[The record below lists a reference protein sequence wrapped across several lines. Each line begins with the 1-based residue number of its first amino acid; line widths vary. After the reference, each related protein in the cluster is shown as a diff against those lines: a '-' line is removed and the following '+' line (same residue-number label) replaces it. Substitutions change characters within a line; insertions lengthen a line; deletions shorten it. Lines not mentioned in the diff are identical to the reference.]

1 MRRFLRVLLIVS
13 LGFIFIFATAI
24 LVVFSTPSKIEFDSK
39 KLIKSSD
46 FIDFYDDNNLPVFA
60 KSGKNFMEKEEF
72 SSLVKNA
79 FIAVEDKNFYRHKGV
94 DIKRIC
100 KAALVNL
107 KSFSF
112 KQGAS
117 TISQQLIKN
126 THLGSEKTLQRK
138 ITEIKLTKILEK
150 NYSKDQIITMY
161 LNTIYFGENA
171 FGISKASKKYFD
183 VTPNDL
189 TVSQAATLAGIISAP
204 SKLNPRVNLDG
215 CLKKRNVVINK
226 MAKQGYITEQEKE
239 AALNEKILLSEAQ
252 TDVKKPYIDAC
263 LKELD
268 DIKGLSPYIL
278 KDCKILTYYNPLL
291 QEQLLNNENSYDYQA
306 IVIDNQKHAVSAYYS
321 TVGEIQREIASC
333 AKPLY
338 VYAPAIEENFIT
350 EYTKIVDERVDFN
363 GYAPKNYCNKYYGE
377 VSVKEALIKS
387 LNTPSV
393 KILDSISVKTAKKY
407 AEKLGVSVKNEGL
420 SLALGN
426 TGSGIKLKDL
436 AAAYKTFANNGEYS
450 PARFIKKIITKNGKT
465 IYTQKEESEEV
476 FSPSTASTI
485 TRMLI
490 ECSKSGTAK
499 KLSYLPFDVA
509 AKTGTNGNS
518 NGNTDCFSV
527 GYTVNHT
534 AAVWIGSKN
543 NDALPLEQTGAN
555 VPTYVLG
562 KIFESLYKN
571 NQPKPFKFSGLKQ
584 VYVDKIS
591 YEKRGELLLADENTP
606 ENYKEKLFLKE
617 DFPLSASERFTK
629 LCDFDVDI
637 RITDNVVKFDFDIP
651 EYVTVNLY
659 KISNGKKTS
668 ILGDFCHFEDN
679 IANIGTYEYYAI
691 YKLNGL
697 KTVESP
703 PVKLKSVNISDIDGN
718 SDKIP
723 HDWWRDN

>member
-1 MRRFLRVLLIVS
+1 MRRFLRILLIIS
-13 LGFIFIFATAI
+13 LSFIFVFATAI
-24 LVVFSTPSKIEFDSK
+24 LVIFSTPPKIEFDSK

-46 FIDFYDDNNLPVFA
+46 FIDFYDDNNLSVFA
-60 KSGKNFMEKEEF
+60 KNEKDFIGNNEF

-94 DIKRIC
+94 DVIRIF

-150 NYSKDQIITMY
+150 NYTKDQIITMY

-171 FGISKASKKYFD
+171 FGITKASKKYFN
-183 VTPNDL
+183 VSPNDL
-189 TVSQAATLAGIISAP
+189 TVSQVATLAGIISAP
-204 SKLNPRVNLDG
+204 SKLNPNVNLDA

-226 MAKQGYITEQEKE
+226 MAEQGYITEQEKND
-239 AALNEKILLSEAQ
+239 ALNEKIILQKAR

-268 DIKGLSPYIL
+268 EIKGLSPYIL
-278 KDCKILTYYNPLL
+278 KDCKILTYYNPIL

-306 IVIDNQKHAVSAYYS
+306 IIVDNQKHAVNAYYS

-350 EYTKIVDERVDFN
+350 EYTKIVDERVDFS
-363 GYAPKNYCNKYYGE
+363 GYAPKNYGNKYYGE

-393 KILDSISVKTAKKY
+393 KILDSIGIKTAKKY
-407 AEKLGVSVKNEGL
+407 AEKLGIPVKNQGL

-436 AAAYKTFANNGEYS
+436 AAAYTTFANNGEYS
-450 PARFIKKIITKNGKT
+450 PARFIKKIVAKNGKT
-465 IYTQKEESEEV
+465 IYTRKEESKKV
-476 FSPSTASTI
+476 FAPSTASTI

-499 KLSYLPFDVA
+499 KLCYLPFDVA

-527 GYTVNHT
+527 GYTLNHT

-543 NDALPLEQTGAN
+543 DEALSLDQTGAN

-562 KIFESLYKN
+562 KIFESLYKEN
-571 NQPKPFKFSGLKQ
+571 SPQPFKFNGLKE
-584 VYVDKIS
+584 VYIDKIS

-606 ENYKEKLFLKE
+606 ENYKEKIFLKE
-617 DFPLSASERFTK
+617 DSPLSESERFTK
-629 LCDFDVDI
+629 FCDFDVDI
-637 RITDNVVKFDFDIP
+637 GITDNVVKFDFHIP

-659 KISNGKKTS
+659 KISKGKKTA

-679 IANIGTYEYYAI
+679 VSAVGTYEYYAI

-697 KTVESP
+697 KAVESQ
-703 PVKLKSVNISDIDGN
+703 PVKLKSVKISDIGGD

-723 HDWWRDN
+723 RDWWRDN

>member
-1 MRRFLRVLLIVS
+1 MRFLLIVS
-13 LGFIFIFATAI
+13 LILIFVFTTAVLIIF
-24 LVVFSTPSKIEFDSK
+24 LTPSKIEFDSK

-46 FIDFYDDNNLPVFA
+46 FIDFYDDNNLPVSA
-60 KSGKNFMEKEEF
+60 KNEKNFTSENEF

-79 FIAVEDKNFYRHKGV
+79 FIAVEDKNFYRHKGIDV
-94 DIKRIC
+94 KRIF
-100 KAALVNL
+100 KAGLVNL

-126 THLGSEKTLQRK
+126 THLCSEKTLQRK

-171 FGISKASKKYFD
+171 FGITNASKKYFN
-183 VTPNDL
+183 VLPNDL

-204 SKLNPRVNLDG
+204 SKLNPRVNPNA

-226 MAKQGYITEQEKE
+226 MAEQGYISEQEKA
-239 AALNEKILLSEAQ
+239 AALKEKILLTEPQ

-263 LKELD
+263 LNELD
-268 DIKGLSPYIL
+268 EIQGLSPYAL

-291 QEQLLNNENSYDYQA
+291 QAELLNKENSYGYQA
-306 IVIDNQKHAVSAYYS
+306 VVINNQKHAVNAYYS
-321 TVGEIQREIASC
+321 TVGEIKREIASC

-350 EYTKIVDERVDFN
+350 EYTKIVDEKVDFN
-363 GYAPKNYCNKYYGE
+363 GYTPKNYANKYYGE

-387 LNTPSV
+387 LNVPPV
-393 KILDSISVKTAKKY
+393 KILDSIGVKTAKKY
-407 AEKLGVSVKNEGL
+407 AEKLGITFKNEGL

-426 TGSGIKLKDL
+426 TGAGIKLKDL
-436 AAAYKTFANNGEYS
+436 AAAYTAFPNEGKYS
-450 PARFIKKIITKNGKT
+450 PVRFIKKIVTNKGKT
-465 IYTQKEESEEV
+465 VYAAKEQSETV

-499 KLSYLPFDVA
+499 KLCYLPFDVA

-518 NGNTDCFSV
+518 SGNTDCFSV

-543 NDALPLEQTGAN
+543 DEPLSLDQTGAN
-555 VPTYVLG
+555 VPTYILG
-562 KIFESLYKN
+562 KIFESLYEKS
-571 NQPKPFKFSGLKQ
+571 QPEPFKFNGLKE

-591 YEKRGELLLADENTP
+591 YDKRGELLLADENSP
-606 ENYKEKLFLKE
+606 ENYKEKIFLKE
-617 DFPLSASERFTK
+617 EFPLSASERFSK
-629 LCDFDVDI
+629 FDDFDVNI
-637 RITDNVVKFDFDIP
+637 QLTDNVVKFDFDVP
-651 EYVTVNLY
+651 EYVTVTLY

-668 ILGDFCHFEDN
+668 VLGDFCHFEDSLTDS
-679 IANIGTYEYYAI
+679 GTYEYYAI

-697 KTVESP
+697 KTVESQ
-703 PVKLKSVNISDIDGN
+703 PVKLKSVNVTESKGDL
-718 SDKIP
+718 DKIP
-723 HDWWRDN
+723 RDWWRDN